1 MEDMWLILFVV
12 FGLVMFVLTVLTY
25 YDMSMLKNIIYPL
38 SILAV
43 IRMHLYIYNENQMMI
58 EFYKG
63 QNFGN
68 RVCDGKYDD
77 RAQSRRVT
85 RNEKSSLIFLI
96 HLLYFVIILLILK
109 FMYQLFNK
117 KMWQKVLVL
126 VLAVVAFTLLMQFE
140 WNNVCGGK
148 DLNLLIK
155 LRAMAFPLPPIILA
169 ILLILNLDRIYNKL
183 MQESEQKLKD

>member
-12 FGLVMFVLTVLTY
+12 FGLIMFVLTVLTY

-68 RVCDGKYDD
+68 RICDGKYDD
-77 RAQSRRVT
+77 RA
-85 RNEKSSLIFLI
+85 
-96 HLLYFVIILLILK
+96 
-109 FMYQLFNK
+109 
-117 KMWQKVLVL
+117 
-126 VLAVVAFTLLMQFE
+126 
-140 WNNVCGGK
+140 
-148 DLNLLIK
+148 
-155 LRAMAFPLPPIILA
+155 
-169 ILLILNLDRIYNKL
+169 
-183 MQESEQKLKD
+183 

>member
-68 RVCDGKYDD
+68 RVCDGMYDD
-77 RAQSRRVT
+77 RA
-85 RNEKSSLIFLI
+85 
-96 HLLYFVIILLILK
+96 
-109 FMYQLFNK
+109 
-117 KMWQKVLVL
+117 
-126 VLAVVAFTLLMQFE
+126 
-140 WNNVCGGK
+140 
-148 DLNLLIK
+148 
-155 LRAMAFPLPPIILA
+155 
-169 ILLILNLDRIYNKL
+169 
-183 MQESEQKLKD
+183 